1 MNKYDGLARIIL
13 TNIGGKDNVVS
24 LTHCITRLRFTLK
37 DEGKANSEIL
47 ENTDGIMKIIHSGG
61 QYQIVIGQTVGD
73 VYSAVVDIG
82 RLSNKAEMETSAGD
96 EKKSIFSQ
104 FVSIVTAV
112 FTPMMGMLCAC
123 GMLKGFMALAVSMG
137 WLTRTSGAYLL
148 WYNAGDALFYFLPVI
163 IAYTSAKKFGLS
175 EITGLMIG
183 LTMCYPALT
192 NLAGDTPL
200 GTLLGQNFFQT
211 FFGLP
216 IVLPPNNRYTST
228 VIPAILAIWAA
239 SKLEKWLKRV
249 IPAVVR
255 NFMVPFFA
263 MVLMIPVTFV
273 VVGPIS
279 SLLAS
284 FLSSVTLT
292 IYSFA
297 PWLEG
302 MVLGGIHQLLVIFGL
317 HWCYSPLRYNNF
329 ATLGYDTL
337 ITPNFCAPFC
347 QMAAVLAV
355 MLKTKEKNTKSL
367 CAPAAISAL
376 FGVSEPCIYAI
387 NLPRK
392 LPFICASIGAAA
404 AGTCV
409 GLMQIKIFSGG
420 TGIFALANFIDTE
433 TGSMT
438 GMFQMA
444 GCIVLGVAVSFVLT
458 MLFYKDKVKTV
469 TEKDRA
475 ALTADMEANA

>member
-13 TNIGGKDNVVS
+13 QNVGGKDNVVS
-24 LTHCITRLRFTLK
+24 LTHCITRLRFVLK
-37 DEGKANSEIL
+37 DEGKANTSIL
-47 ENTDGIMKIIHSGG
+47 EQTDGIMKVMQSGG

-73 VYSAVVDIG
+73 VYDAVVEVG
-82 RLSNKAEMETSAGD
+82 HLASKAQVETSSAG
-96 EKKSIFSQ
+96 KQSPFSQ
-104 FVSIVTAV
+104 FVGIVTAV

-148 WYNAGDALFYFLPVI
+148 WYNAGDTLFYFLPVI
-163 IAYTSAKKFGLS
+163 IACTSAKKFGLS
-175 EITGLMIG
+175 TISGLMIG

-192 NLAGDTPL
+192 SLAGDTPL
-200 GTLLGQNFFQT
+200 GTLFGQNYYQT
-211 FFGLP
+211 FFGIPIILP
-216 IVLPPNNRYTST
+216 SNNAYTQT
-228 VIPAILAIWAA
+228 VIPAILAVWAA
-239 SKLEKWLKRV
+239 SKLEKWLKKV

-255 NFMVPFFA
+255 NFMVPFFTL
-263 MVLMIPVTFV
+263 VIMIPLTFV

-284 FLSSVTLT
+284 FLSSITLT
-292 IYSFA
+292 IYSLA

-302 MVLGGIHQLLVIFGL
+302 LVLGGIHQTLVIFGL

-337 ITPNFCAPFC
+337 ITPNFVAPFC

-355 MLKTKEKNTKSL
+355 MIKTRDKSAKSL

-392 LPFICASIGAAA
+392 IPFVCASVGAAI
-404 AGTCV
+404 AGAVV
-409 GLMQIKIFSGG
+409 GLLQIRIYSGG
-420 TGIFALANFIDTE
+420 TGIFALANFIDTQ

-438 GMFQMA
+438 GVFQMA
-444 GCIVLGVAVSFVLT
+444 GCILLGVALSFLLTLVL
-458 MLFYKDKVKTV
+458 YRDKDKQLTANDK
-469 TEKDRA
+469 A
-475 ALTADMEANA
+475 ALAADAEANG

>member
-13 TNIGGKDNVVS
+13 TNVGGKDNIVS

-37 DEGKANSEIL
+37 DESKVNTEIL
-47 ENTDGIMKIIHSGG
+47 ENTDGVMKIMRSGG
-61 QYQIVIGQTVGD
+61 QYQIVIGQKVGD
-73 VYSAVVDIG
+73 VYDAVVEVG
-82 RLSNKAEMETSAGD
+82 HLANKAEMETSNAG
-96 EKKSIFSQ
+96 EKKGIFSQ

-123 GMLKGFMALAVSMG
+123 GMLKGFMALAVSLE
-137 WLTRTSGAYLL
+137 WLTKTSGAYML

-175 EITGLMIG
+175 EISGLMIG
-183 LTMCYPALT
+183 LTMCFPALT
-192 NLAGDTPL
+192 KLAGDTAL
-200 GTLLGQNFFQT
+200 GTLLGQDYFQT
-211 FFGLP
+211 FFGIP
-216 IVLPPNNRYTST
+216 IVLPSNNAYTST
-228 VIPAILAIWAA
+228 VIPAILAVWAA
-239 SKLEKWLKRV
+239 SRLEKWLKKV

-255 NFMVPFFA
+255 NFMVPFFTLA
-263 MVLMIPVTFV
+263 VMIPVTFV

-279 SLLAS
+279 SLLATG
-284 FLSSVTLT
+284 LSSITLT
-292 IYSFA
+292 IYGFA

-355 MLKTKEKNTKSL
+355 MIKTKEKNTKSL

-392 LPFICASIGAAA
+392 IPFICASVGAAI

-409 GLMQIKIFSGG
+409 GLMQIRIFSGG

-438 GMFQMA
+438 GMIQMA
-444 GCIVLGVAVSFVLT
+444 GCIVLGIVATFILT
-458 MLFYKDKVKTV
+458 MIFYKDK
-469 TEKDRA
+469 EKA
-475 ALTADMEANA
+475 ALKAEMEADV

>member
-13 TNIGGKDNVVS
+13 TNVGGKENVVS

-37 DEGKANSEIL
+37 DESKANTEIL
-47 ENTDGIMKIIHSGG
+47 EQTDGVMKVMRSGG
-61 QYQIVIGQTVGD
+61 QYQIVIGQTVND
-73 VYSAVVDIG
+73 VYDAVVEVGHLD
-82 RLSNKAEMETSAGD
+82 SKAELETSNAG
-96 EKKSIFSQ
+96 EKKSLFSQ
-104 FVSIVTAV
+104 FVGIVTAV

-123 GMLKGFMALAVSMG
+123 GMLKGFMALAVSLG
-137 WLTRTSGAYLL
+137 WLTKGSGAYLL

-175 EITGLMIG
+175 DISGLMIG

-192 NLAGDTPL
+192 SLAGDTPL
-200 GTLLGQNFFQT
+200 GTLLGQKFYQT

-216 IVLPPNNRYTST
+216 MVLPSNNKYTST
-228 VIPAILAIWAA
+228 VIPAILAVWVA
-239 SKLEKWLKRV
+239 SKLEKWLKKV

-255 NFMVPFFA
+255 NFMVPFFTL
-263 MVLMIPVTFV
+263 VVMIPAVFV
-273 VVGPIS
+273 VIGPIS
-279 SLLAS
+279 SLLAA
-284 FLSSVTLT
+284 FLSSFTLA

-302 MVLGGIHQLLVIFGL
+302 LVLGGIHQTLVIFGL

-337 ITPNFCAPFC
+337 ITPNFVAPFC

-355 MLKTKEKNTKSL
+355 MLKTRDKNVKGL

-392 LPFICASIGAAA
+392 LPFVCASIGAAV
-404 AGTCV
+404 AGAVV
-409 GLMQIKIFSGG
+409 GLLQIRIYSGG

-438 GMFQMA
+438 GMIQMA
-444 GCIVLGVAVSFVLT
+444 ACILLGIAVTFVLT
-458 MLFYKDKVKTV
+458 LLLYRNKEKKLTA
-469 TEKDRA
+469 KDRA
-475 ALTADMEANA
+475 ALAADSEANA

>member
-1 MNKYDGLARIIL
+1 
-13 TNIGGKDNVVS
+13 
-24 LTHCITRLRFTLK
+24 
-37 DEGKANSEIL
+37 
-47 ENTDGIMKIIHSGG
+47 
-61 QYQIVIGQTVGD
+61 
-73 VYSAVVDIG
+73 
-82 RLSNKAEMETSAGD
+82 
-96 EKKSIFSQ
+96 
-104 FVSIVTAV
+104 
-112 FTPMMGMLCAC
+112 MMGMLCAC

-137 WLTRTSGAYLL
+137 WLTKTSGAYLL

-192 NLAGDTPL
+192 KLAGETAL
-200 GTLLGQNFFQT
+200 GTLLGQDFFQA
-211 FFGLP
+211 FFGIPIILP
-216 IVLPPNNRYTST
+216 SNNSYTST
-228 VIPAILAIWAA
+228 VIPSILAVWAA
-239 SKLEKWLKRV
+239 SKLEKWLKKV

-255 NFMVPFFA
+255 NFMVPFFTL
-263 MVLMIPVTFV
+263 VVMIPVTFV

-279 SLLAS
+279 SLLAT
-284 FLSSVTLT
+284 FLSSFTLT
-292 IYSFA
+292 ICGFA

-302 MVLGGIHQLLVIFGL
+302 MILAGIHQTLVIFGL

-337 ITPNFCAPFC
+337 ITPNFVAPFC

-355 MLKTKEKNTKSL
+355 MIKTKEKNTKSL

-387 NLPRK
+387 NLLRK

-404 AGTCV
+404 AGTFV

-438 GMFQMA
+438 GMIQMA
-444 GCIVLGVAVSFVLT
+444 GCILLGIAVTFVLT
-458 MLFYKDKVKTV
+458 MILYKDKAPKAAAE
-469 TEKDRA
+469 TEA
-475 ALTADMEANA
+475 EA

>member
-13 TNIGGKDNVVS
+13 TNVGGKENVVS

-37 DEGKANSEIL
+37 DESKANTEIL
-47 ENTDGIMKIIHSGG
+47 EQTDGIMKVMRSGG
-61 QYQIVIGQTVGD
+61 QYQVVIGQTVGD
-73 VYSAVVDIG
+73 VYDAVVEIG
-82 RLSNKAEMETSAGD
+82 HLASKAEVKTSDAD
-96 EKKSIFSQ
+96 EKKSLFSQ
-104 FVSIVTAV
+104 FVGVVTAV

-137 WLTRTSGAYLL
+137 WLTKASGAYLL

-163 IAYTSAKKFGLS
+163 IAYTAAKKFGMN
-175 EITGLMIG
+175 EISGLMIG

-192 NLAGDTPL
+192 SLVRDTAL
-200 GTLLGQNFFQT
+200 GSIMGQNFYQT

-216 IVLPPNNRYTST
+216 IILPSNNKYTST

-239 SKLEKWLKRV
+239 SKLEKWLKKV

-255 NFMVPFFA
+255 NFMVPFFTL
-263 MVLMIPVTFV
+263 VVMIPAVFV
-273 VVGPIS
+273 VIGPIS
-279 SLLAS
+279 SLLATG
-284 FLSSVTLT
+284 LSSITLT
-292 IYSFA
+292 IYGLA

-302 MVLGGIHQLLVIFGL
+302 LVLGGIHQTLVIFGL

-337 ITPNFCAPFC
+337 ITPNFVAPFC

-355 MLKTKEKNTKSL
+355 MLKTRNKNVKSL

-392 LPFICASIGAAA
+392 IPFICASIGAAI
-404 AGTCV
+404 GGMVV
-409 GLMQIKIFSGG
+409 GFLQIRIYSGG

-438 GMFQMA
+438 GMIQMA
-444 GCIVLGVAVSFVLT
+444 CCILLAVAVSFVLT
-458 MLFYKDKVKTV
+458 MLFYKDKEKTL
-469 TEKDRA
+469 TEKEKA
-475 ALTADMEANA
+475 ALAADSEANA

>member
-1 MNKYDGLARIIL
+1 MVEVGHL
-13 TNIGGKDNVVS
+13 T
-24 LTHCITRLRFTLK
+24 
-37 DEGKANSEIL
+37 A
-47 ENTDGIMKIIHSGG
+47 
-61 QYQIVIGQTVGD
+61 
-73 VYSAVVDIG
+73 
-82 RLSNKAEMETSAGD
+82 KAEKETSDAG
-96 EKKSIFSQ
+96 EKKGLFSQ
-104 FVSIVTAV
+104 FVGIVTAV

-137 WLTRTSGAYLL
+137 WLTKTSGAYLL

-192 NLAGDTPL
+192 KLAGETAL
-200 GTLLGQNFFQT
+200 GTLLGQDFFQA
-211 FFGLP
+211 FFGIPIILP
-216 IVLPPNNRYTST
+216 SNNSYTST
-228 VIPAILAIWAA
+228 VIPSILAVWAA
-239 SKLEKWLKRV
+239 SKLEKWLKKV

-255 NFMVPFFA
+255 NFMVPFFTL
-263 MVLMIPVTFV
+263 VVMIPVTFV

-279 SLLAS
+279 SLLAT
-284 FLSSVTLT
+284 FLSSFTLT
-292 IYSFA
+292 ICGFA

-302 MVLGGIHQLLVIFGL
+302 MILAGIHQTLVIFGL

-337 ITPNFCAPFC
+337 ITPNFVAPFC

-355 MLKTKEKNTKSL
+355 MIKTKEKNTKSL

-387 NLPRK
+387 NLLRK

-404 AGTCV
+404 AGTFV

-438 GMFQMA
+438 GMIQMA
-444 GCIVLGVAVSFVLT
+444 GCILLGIAVTFVLT
-458 MLFYKDKVKTV
+458 MILYKDKAPKAAAE
-469 TEKDRA
+469 TEA
-475 ALTADMEANA
+475 EA

>member
-13 TNIGGKDNVVS
+13 QNVGGKDNVVS
-24 LTHCITRLRFTLK
+24 LTHCITRLRFVLK
-37 DEGKANSEIL
+37 DESKANTSIL
-47 ENTDGIMKIIHSGG
+47 EQTDGIMKVMQSGG

-73 VYSAVVDIG
+73 VYDAVVEVG
-82 RLSNKAEMETSAGD
+82 HLASKAQVETSSAG
-96 EKKSIFSQ
+96 KQSLFSQ
-104 FVSIVTAV
+104 FVGIVTAV

-148 WYNAGDALFYFLPVI
+148 WYNAGDTLFYFLPVI
-163 IAYTSAKKFGLS
+163 IACTSAKKFGLS
-175 EITGLMIG
+175 TISGLMIG

-192 NLAGDTPL
+192 SLAGDTPL
-200 GTLLGQNFFQT
+200 GTLFRQNYYQT
-211 FFGLP
+211 FFGIPIILP
-216 IVLPPNNRYTST
+216 SNNAYTQT
-228 VIPAILAIWAA
+228 VIPAILAVWAA
-239 SKLEKWLKRV
+239 SKLEKWLKKV

-255 NFMVPFFA
+255 NFMVPFFTL
-263 MVLMIPVTFV
+263 VIMIPLTFV

-284 FLSSVTLT
+284 FLSSITLT
-292 IYSFA
+292 IYSLA

-302 MVLGGIHQLLVIFGL
+302 LVLGGIHQTLVIFGL

-337 ITPNFCAPFC
+337 ITPNFVAPFC

-355 MLKTKEKNTKSL
+355 MIKTRDKSAKSL

-392 LPFICASIGAAA
+392 IPFVCASVGAAI
-404 AGTCV
+404 AGAVV
-409 GLMQIKIFSGG
+409 GLLQIRIYSGG
-420 TGIFALANFIDTE
+420 TGIFALANFIDTQ

-438 GMFQMA
+438 GVFQMA
-444 GCIVLGVAVSFVLT
+444 GCILLGVALSFLLTLVL
-458 MLFYKDKVKTV
+458 YRDKDKQLTANDK
-469 TEKDRA
+469 A
-475 ALTADMEANA
+475 ALAADAEANG

>member
-13 TNIGGKDNVVS
+13 TNVGGKENVVS

-37 DEGKANSEIL
+37 DESKANTEIL
-47 ENTDGIMKIIHSGG
+47 EQTDGIMKVMRSGG
-61 QYQIVIGQTVGD
+61 QYQVVIGQTVGD
-73 VYSAVVDIG
+73 VYDAVVEIG
-82 RLSNKAEMETSAGD
+82 HLSGKAEVKTSDAD
-96 EKKSIFSQ
+96 EKKSLFSQ
-104 FVSIVTAV
+104 FVGVVTAV

-137 WLTRTSGAYLL
+137 WLTKASGAYLL

-163 IAYTSAKKFGLS
+163 IAYTAAKKFGMN
-175 EITGLMIG
+175 EISGLMIG

-192 NLAGDTPL
+192 SLVRDTAL
-200 GTLLGQNFFQT
+200 GSIMGQNFYQT

-216 IVLPPNNRYTST
+216 IILPSNNKYTST

-239 SKLEKWLKRV
+239 SKLEKWLKKV

-255 NFMVPFFA
+255 NFMVPFFTL
-263 MVLMIPVTFV
+263 VVMIPAVFV
-273 VVGPIS
+273 VIGPIS
-279 SLLAS
+279 SLLATG
-284 FLSSVTLT
+284 LSSITLT
-292 IYSFA
+292 IYGLA

-302 MVLGGIHQLLVIFGL
+302 LVLGGIHQTLVIFGL

-337 ITPNFCAPFC
+337 ITPNFVAPFC

-355 MLKTKEKNTKSL
+355 MLKTRNKNVKSL

-392 LPFICASIGAAA
+392 IPFICASIGAAI
-404 AGTCV
+404 GGMVV
-409 GLMQIKIFSGG
+409 GFLQIRIYSGG

-438 GMFQMA
+438 GMIQMA
-444 GCIVLGVAVSFVLT
+444 CCILLAVAVSFVLT
-458 MLFYKDKVKTV
+458 MLFYKDKEKTL
-469 TEKDRA
+469 TEKEKA
-475 ALTADMEANA
+475 ALAADSEANA

>member
-13 TNIGGKDNVVS
+13 TNVGGKGNVVS

-37 DEGKANSEIL
+37 DESKANTEIL
-47 ENTDGIMKIIHSGG
+47 EQTDGIMKVMRSGG

-73 VYSAVVDIG
+73 VYDAVVEVGHLD
-82 RLSNKAEMETSAGD
+82 SKAELATSQAG
-96 EKKSIFSQ
+96 EKQSLFSR
-104 FVSIVTAV
+104 FVGVVTAV

-123 GMLKGFMALAVSMG
+123 GMLKGFMALAVSLG
-137 WLTRTSGAYLL
+137 WLTKDSGAYLL

-175 EITGLMIG
+175 EISGLMLG

-192 NLAGDTPL
+192 SLAGDTPL
-200 GTLLGQNFFQT
+200 GTLLGQAYYQT

-216 IVLPPNNRYTST
+216 IILPSNNKYTST
-228 VIPAILAIWAA
+228 VIPAILAVWAA
-239 SKLEKWLKRV
+239 SKLEKWLKKV
-249 IPAVVR
+249 VPAVVR
-255 NFMVPFFA
+255 NFMVPFLTLVV
-263 MVLMIPVTFV
+263 MVPAVFV
-273 VVGPIS
+273 VIGPIS
-279 SLLAS
+279 SLLATL
-284 FLSSVTLT
+284 LSSVTLA

-302 MVLGGIHQLLVIFGL
+302 LVLGGIHQTLVIFGL

-337 ITPNFCAPFC
+337 ITPNFVAPFC

-355 MLKTKEKNTKSL
+355 MLRTRDKNVKSL

-392 LPFICASIGAAA
+392 IPFICASIGAAV
-404 AGTCV
+404 AGAVV
-409 GLMQIKIFSGG
+409 GLLQIRIYSGG

-438 GMFQMA
+438 GMLQMA
-444 GCIVLGVAVSFVLT
+444 GCILLGVAVTFVLT
-458 MLFYKDKVKTV
+458 LLFDRDKEKTLTAKDKVAL
-469 TEKDRA
+469 A
-475 ALTADMEANA
+475 ADEEANA

>member
-13 TNIGGKDNVVS
+13 TNVGGKDNIVS

-37 DEGKANSEIL
+37 DESKVNTEIL
-47 ENTDGIMKIIHSGG
+47 ENTDGVMKIMRSGG
-61 QYQIVIGQTVGD
+61 QYQIVIGQKVGD
-73 VYSAVVDIG
+73 VYDAVVEVG
-82 RLSNKAEMETSAGD
+82 HLANKAEMETSNAG
-96 EKKSIFSQ
+96 EKKGIFSQ

-123 GMLKGFMALAVSMG
+123 GMLKGFMALAVSLG
-137 WLTRTSGAYLL
+137 WLTKTSGAYML

-175 EITGLMIG
+175 EISGLMIG
-183 LTMCYPALT
+183 LTMCFPALT
-192 NLAGDTPL
+192 KLAGDTAF
-200 GTLLGQNFFQT
+200 GTLLGQDYFQT
-211 FFGLP
+211 FFGIP
-216 IVLPPNNRYTST
+216 IVLPSNNAYTST
-228 VIPAILAIWAA
+228 VIPAILAVWAA
-239 SKLEKWLKRV
+239 SRLEKWLKKV

-255 NFMVPFFA
+255 NFMVPFFTLA
-263 MVLMIPVTFV
+263 VMIPVTFV

-279 SLLAS
+279 SLLATG
-284 FLSSVTLT
+284 LSSITLT
-292 IYSFA
+292 IYGFA

-355 MLKTKEKNTKSL
+355 MIKTKEKNTKSL

-392 LPFICASIGAAA
+392 IPFICASVGAAI

-409 GLMQIKIFSGG
+409 GLMQIRIFSGG

-438 GMFQMA
+438 GMIQMA
-444 GCIVLGVAVSFVLT
+444 GCIVLGIVATFILT
-458 MLFYKDKVKTV
+458 MIFYKDK
-469 TEKDRA
+469 EKA
-475 ALTADMEANA
+475 ALKAEMEADV

>member
-13 TNIGGKDNVVS
+13 TNVGGKDNIVS

-37 DEGKANSEIL
+37 DESKVNTEIL
-47 ENTDGIMKIIHSGG
+47 ENTDGVMKIMRSGG
-61 QYQIVIGQTVGD
+61 QYQIVIGQKVGD
-73 VYSAVVDIG
+73 VYDAVVEVG
-82 RLSNKAEMETSAGD
+82 HLANKAEMETSNAG
-96 EKKSIFSQ
+96 EKKGIFSQ

-123 GMLKGFMALAVSMG
+123 GMLKGFMALAVSLE
-137 WLTRTSGAYLL
+137 WLTKTSGAYML

-175 EITGLMIG
+175 EISGLMIG
-183 LTMCYPALT
+183 LTMCFPALT
-192 NLAGDTPL
+192 KLTGDTAL
-200 GTLLGQNFFQT
+200 GTLLGQDYFQT
-211 FFGLP
+211 FFGIP
-216 IVLPPNNRYTST
+216 IVLPSNNAYTST
-228 VIPAILAIWAA
+228 VIPAILAVWAA
-239 SKLEKWLKRV
+239 SRLEKWLKKV

-255 NFMVPFFA
+255 NFMVPFFTLA
-263 MVLMIPVTFV
+263 VMIPVTFV

-279 SLLAS
+279 SLLATG
-284 FLSSVTLT
+284 LSSITLT
-292 IYSFA
+292 IYGFA

-355 MLKTKEKNTKSL
+355 MIKTKEKNTKSL

-392 LPFICASIGAAA
+392 IPFICASVGAAI

-409 GLMQIKIFSGG
+409 GLMQIRIFSGG

-438 GMFQMA
+438 GMIQMA
-444 GCIVLGVAVSFVLT
+444 GCIVLGIVATFILT
-458 MLFYKDKVKTV
+458 MIFYKDK
-469 TEKDRA
+469 EKA
-475 ALTADMEANA
+475 ALKAEMEADV